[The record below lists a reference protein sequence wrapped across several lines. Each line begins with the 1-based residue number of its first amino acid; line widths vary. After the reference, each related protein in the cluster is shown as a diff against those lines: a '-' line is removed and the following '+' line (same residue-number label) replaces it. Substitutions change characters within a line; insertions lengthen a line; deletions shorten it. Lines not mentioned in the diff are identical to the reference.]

1 MPGAEGVVRD
11 ELMKAVVERMDTD
24 FVDPAKAVS
33 SGVNPASITNG
44 LVALS
49 SAGPS
54 AANVLTDLQNL
65 LNPFIL
71 ANYDVSDLVLIMPN
85 SLALV
90 LSLMEN
96 SLGQPAFAGIG
107 INGGTLRGIPVIT
120 SQYAASGA
128 SFGNMVIAVS
138 AGNIALADDGSV
150 TVDASREA
158 SIEMSDAPAGDAT
171 AGTGASMVS
180 MFQTNSIAL
189 RAEREINWKKLRSNA
204 VVYMDDV
211 NWGSIGS
218 PV

>member
-1 MPGAEGVVRD
+1 VVRD
-11 ELMKAVVERMDTD
+11 ELSRAVVERMDTD
-24 FVDPAKAVS
+24 FIDPAKAVS
-33 SGVNPASITNG
+33 AGVNPASITNG
-44 LVALS
+44 LVALTT
-49 SAGPS
+49 AGTS

-65 LNPFIL
+65 MNPFIL
-71 ANYDVSDLVLIMPN
+71 ANYNVSDLVLIMPS

-128 SFGNMVIAVS
+128 SYGNMVIAVS
-138 AGNIALADDGSV
+138 AGNIALADDGVV

-158 SIEMSDAPAGDAT
+158 SIEMSDAPANEVVTPT
-171 AGTGASMVS
+171 ASSYMVS

-189 RAEREINWKKLRSNA
+189 RAEREINWKKLRTNA
-204 VVYMDDV
+204 VVFMDDV